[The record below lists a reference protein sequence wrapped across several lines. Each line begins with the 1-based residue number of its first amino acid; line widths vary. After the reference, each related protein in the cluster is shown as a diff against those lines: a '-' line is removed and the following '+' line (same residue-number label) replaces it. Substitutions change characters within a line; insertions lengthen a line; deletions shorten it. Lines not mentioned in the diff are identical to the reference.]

1 MLDALITW
9 IPAAEDV
16 VVIIIIIIIII
27 IRLCPIDRWRKT

>member
-16 VVIIIIIIIII
+16 VVIIIIIV